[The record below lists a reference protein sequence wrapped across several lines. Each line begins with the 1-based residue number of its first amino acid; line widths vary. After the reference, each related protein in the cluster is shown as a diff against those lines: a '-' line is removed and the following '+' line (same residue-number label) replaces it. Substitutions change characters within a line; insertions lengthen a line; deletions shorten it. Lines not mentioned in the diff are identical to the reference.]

1 MNHPSVFPI
10 NQDSLNIAANIL
22 LEGGVVCMPTDTFYG
37 LAGIATNET
46 AVEKIFNIKQRPA
59 NTPLPIFIEKPEDLI
74 NLSTQTISEDIRKIT
89 DTFWPGAL
97 TIIVKKSNKIPTITV
112 AGLESAGFRV
122 PNHEVP
128 IQLCKITK
136 SPITGTSANISGKQ
150 PARSIEEAIDQFNKF
165 IPDLFL
171 DGGELHSDLASTI
184 VDFTTIPH
192 NILREGAVSPDEI
205 TAILNEGKS

>member
-10 NQDSLNIAANIL
+10 NQDSLKIAANIL

-165 IPDLFL
+165 LPDLFL

>member
-74 NLSTQTISEDIRKIT
+74 NLSTQAISEDIRKIT

-165 IPDLFL
+165 LPDLFL

-192 NILREGAVSPDEI
+192 NILRAGAVSPDEI